1 MSLSRIL
8 FFLTGRKS
16 YFAAGVTLRS
26 HEADLF
32 SVFFFALNTGFELW
46 CDAVCSIFSWELG
59 VVLGIMFAGYVSL
72 ASPSPFPI
80 IDRHFLENV
89 IFAIPN

>member
-1 MSLSRIL
+1 MKLTYFL
-8 FFLTGRKS
+8 FF
-16 YFAAGVTLRS
+16 
-26 HEADLF
+26 F
-32 SVFFFALNTGFELW
+32 SLNTGFELW
-46 CDAVCSIFSWELG
+46 CDAVCSIFSWEVG

-72 ASPSPFPI
+72 ASPSSFPI